1 MLIADD
7 HAPTRAMIRGAVEQ
21 GGFEVV
27 AEAPDADGAVERVR
41 ELVPDVALLDVR
53 MPGDG
58 LRAAERIAASRP
70 EVAIVMLTVSDDEED
85 FFTALAVGA
94 SGYLVKGQD
103 PAEIPRALG
112 RVLSGG
118 AAVDATLARRL
129 VEEFRAG
136 TGRRL
141 SDRLPNGARLTPKE
155 WEVVERLADGLA
167 TREIA
172 SQLGVAEVTVR
183 THLSSI
189 YRKLDA
195 KDRAEALAMVRG
207 SARGPAPAGP
217 DEAGPEPAGPEEAGT
232 APSVADVSVDRILDD
247 LSWIVESRTRT
258 EQQLADRVAAA
269 RALGASWARI
279 GEALGMTRQSAWQ
292 RFSGEG

>member
-1 MLIADD
+1 MAVGLRRRVLIADD

-155 WEVVERLADGLA
+155 GEVVERLADGLT

-172 SQLGVAEVTVR
+172 EQLLVAEVTVR
-183 THLSSI
+183 THLSNI

-195 KDRAEALAMVRG
+195 RDRAEALAMVQG
-207 SARGPAPAGP
+207 SARAPVP
-217 DEAGPEPAGPEEAGT
+217 PGPEEAGPD
-232 APSVADVSVDRILDD
+232 PSGADGSVDRVLDD

-279 GEALGMTRQSAWQ
+279 GAALGMTRQSAWQ

>member
-1 MLIADD
+1 MALGLRRRVLIADD

-21 GGFEVV
+21 GGFDVV
-27 AEAPDADGAVERVR
+27 AEAPDADGAVDRVR

-53 MPGDG
+53 MPGGG

-136 TGRRL
+136 TGRRR

-172 SQLGVAEVTVR
+172 EQLSVAEVTVR
-183 THLSSI
+183 THLSNI

-195 KDRAEALAMVRG
+195 KDRAEALAMVQR
-207 SARGPAPAGP
+207 SARGPV
-217 DEAGPEPAGPEEAGT
+217 PAGPEEAGPD
-232 APSVADVSVDRILDD
+232 PSVADISVDRVLDD

>member
-1 MLIADD
+1 VLIADD

-155 WEVVERLADGLA
+155 GEVVERLADGLT

-172 SQLGVAEVTVR
+172 EQLLVAEVTVR
-183 THLSSI
+183 THLSNI

-195 KDRAEALAMVRG
+195 RDRAEALAMVQG
-207 SARGPAPAGP
+207 SARAPVP
-217 DEAGPEPAGPEEAGT
+217 PGPEEAGPD
-232 APSVADVSVDRILDD
+232 PSGADGSVDRVLDD

-279 GEALGMTRQSAWQ
+279 GAALGMTRQSAWQ